1 MSKFSLS
8 QAEAAQAEAAKEICI
23 KTVENFGES
32 FTTAPDLGPRDQGDA
47 QTAFDGAQPKHLHQT
62 EETREKA

>member
-1 MSKFSLS
+1 MHLLCMSKFSLS

-32 FTTAPDLGPRDQGDA
+32 FTTAPDLEVTGGLKNHLV
-47 QTAFDGAQPKHLHQT
+47 FGAT
-62 EETREKA
+62 